1 MKKIYLYIYL
11 ASIFVIYQSRS
22 IDPPHLPTVL
32 FPAFNASLGRTPPPS
47 KEMPPLTIPPYN
59 VGLDDPWPL
68 ARPSKASCPRA
79 CPTILICPSD
89 FDSLSGGRKRA
100 GGTSRISIS
109 PRRIPLDPLP
119 TRYSIEMRDKRDS
132 SSALKVEGRSGSI
145 FIISIL
151 DRPRACAGSCVWEDE
166 IHSFPSGQV

>member
-1 MKKIYLYIYL
+1 
-11 ASIFVIYQSRS
+11 
-22 IDPPHLPTVL
+22 
-32 FPAFNASLGRTPPPS
+32 
-47 KEMPPLTIPPYN
+47 MPPLAILPYN

-89 FDSLSGGRKRA
+89 FDSLSGGRNGQEGPLGFQFRHEE
-100 GGTSRISIS
+100 S
-109 PRRIPLDPLP
+109 PSTLYRD
-119 TRYSIEMRDKRDS
+119 SIEMRDKRDS

-151 DRPRACAGSCVWEDE
+151 DRPRIRVWEDE
-166 IHSFPSGQV
+166 IHSSPSGQRFSSVHPTVKLLHGKTIYYPRQSPFCG